1 MALQMDPDRRRRL
14 EAIDRWRDEWAAKYG
29 IDDID
34 WTPDGSDGPD
44 RRSPTPEQA
53 LEFVRK
59 VRELSGQDPDTGR
72 YLD

>member
-1 MALQMDPDRRRRL
+1 MALEMDPERRRRL
-14 EAIDRWRDEWAAKYG
+14 QAIDRWREEWAATYG
-29 IDDID
+29 IDDAD
-34 WTPDGSDGPD
+34 WTPDGATGPN

-53 LEFVRK
+53 REYVRR